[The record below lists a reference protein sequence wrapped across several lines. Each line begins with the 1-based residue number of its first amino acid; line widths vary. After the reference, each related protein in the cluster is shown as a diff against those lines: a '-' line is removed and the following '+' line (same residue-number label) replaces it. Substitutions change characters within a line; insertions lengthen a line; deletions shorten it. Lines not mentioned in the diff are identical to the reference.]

1 MKIGPSA
8 EDLRNR
14 YEYHLD
20 FPGDALNAGCDYE
33 RWSRRLAA
41 GSEPTVYAHV
51 ATEAGRPGKLALQY
65 WIFYAFNDFNNTHE
79 GDWEMIQLVFDA
91 DDAQQALGQE
101 PVAVGYSSHE
111 GAERADWGDEK
122 LDVVDET
129 SIRSSTPPRART
141 ATIPLVYLIAERV
154 SGRVAGLVAAAL
166 TAAGVLHLRDSHF
179 FSVDVSL
186 TFFSILAWLFLM
198 HVAGSGAIRS
208 YVAAGLAI
216 GAAIACKY
224 SAAFLLP
231 LTLVAHLAAP
241 GRPPRAPQWGAWT
254 AWLLKGAIPGVV
266 ACVTFL
272 LLDPFVWLEFNKA
285 VAGIGELVTGPM
297 TGEIRA
303 IWGAQFTTVQPRPFW
318 FTNLLWWGLGP
329 AFEIWAILG
338 VGWLLWRR
346 DRFALIWPPRSRSFT
361 TSLPA
366 ERFFPS
372 PDMQCRSF
380 PHWRVAAGAFSADL
394 LQRPAWRRAGAI
406 ATAFVLGRP
415 ARSTPL
421 PT

>member
-1 MKIGPSA
+1 MDLLIGLL
-8 EDLRNR
+8 EV
-14 YEYHLD
+14 
-20 FPGDALNAGCDYE
+20 YE
-33 RWSRRLAA
+33 RI
-41 GSEPTVYAHV
+41 AHPLNV
-51 ATEAGRPGKLALQY
+51 ALKQDGITFMILGRSISA
-65 WIFYAFNDFNNTHE
+65 
-79 GDWEMIQLVFDA
+79 
-91 DDAQQALGQE
+91 ALG
-101 PVAVGYSSHE
+101 
-111 GAERADWGDEK
+111 
-122 LDVVDET
+122 
-129 SIRSSTPPRART
+129 T

-208 YVAAGLAI
+208 YLAAGVAI
-216 GAAIACKY
+216 GAAIACKD

-266 ACVTFL
+266 AGVTFL

-346 DRFALIWPPRSRSFT
+346 DRFALMAAAFPIVYYIVAGRSNDPSLREICSAAGSRWRGCRGLQRGSAPAPGRAARGRDRNGLRAWDNRALRRCLHERVHQTRQPAGRISIPAQSRSR
-361 TSLPA
+361 
-366 ERFFPS
+366 R
-372 PDMQCRSF
+372 F
-380 PHWRVAAGAFSADL
+380 PHPD
-394 LQRPAWRRAGAI
+394 
-406 ATAFVLGRP
+406 
-415 ARSTPL
+415 
-421 PT
+421 